1 MTQWTGNSNIIL
13 HNIVKYEALIK
24 LGSLF
29 VTGCGLC
36 RRSWRFCD
44 FQLCQLCG
52 PVGEQNSAIWL
63 DGRVFTLATK
73 VAKTQK
79 PTVNKFSDVIEV
91 QSRDGC
97 TNKQTNKK
105 DREIKRETKII
116 YRPVGLR
123 EHCVSYEK
131 QIKEFLVHVYNISS
145 YFLSL
150 SEERSP
156 GPLLFLSV
164 SAFAPHKL
172 RSFRPKSLHLFSKNF
187 FKATPAFP
195 ISECRL
201 WYLRQLKKMRCTS
214 FRKSSSPL

>member
-1 MTQWTGNSNIIL
+1 MN
-13 HNIVKYEALIK
+13 K
-24 LGSLF
+24 L
-29 VTGCGLC
+29 
-36 RRSWRFCD
+36 
-44 FQLCQLCG
+44 
-52 PVGEQNSAIWL
+52 
-63 DGRVFTLATK
+63 
-73 VAKTQK
+73 
-79 PTVNKFSDVIEV
+79 SDVIEV

-97 TNKQTNKK
+97 TNKQTNKTTTKK

-123 EHCVSYEK
+123 EHCMSYEK
-131 QIKEFLVHVYNISS
+131 QIKEFLVHVSS

-187 FKATPAFP
+187 FRATPAFP
-195 ISECRL
+195 ISE
-201 WYLRQLKKMRCTS
+201 
-214 FRKSSSPL
+214 